1 MQTKEEN
8 KQKLGFWSIVL
19 FGINGIIGSGIFL
32 LPSTPMKLIGIGSI
46 FVLLFD
52 AFLVV
57 TIALRFAQDAN
68 FFDKNGGP
76 YLYAK
81 DAFGNFI
88 GYEVGFVTWAIR
100 MIAEAA
106 AAFAFATVLGSFFP
120 SLSNSNVRS
129 VVIAVLITALAVM
142 NISGVRLTKI
152 VNNIVTVGKLVPLI
166 IFVAVGIFFIKG
178 TNFAPFFPDG
188 KYTSGSFGQSALTM
202 FFAFTGFEGIAV
214 AAGEMDNPKKNL
226 PKAMIIIVGAVASVY
241 VLIQLTAIGIMGYKL
256 AGSSTPLMDALAKVT
271 GNFGKDLITAG
282 SLISIGGL
290 LVASSFIT
298 PRSGVA
304 LAENK
309 MMPKILAKRN
319 KKNAP
324 YVAIIISAIVSLVI
338 ALFNSTFADLALI
351 SAISRFAQYIP
362 TIIAVLVFS
371 KTKKSQPINFK
382 IPLGPII
389 PIIALAVSLWL
400 LIQTSIQELIWG
412 FGALIIAIPFYFLT
426 PFRHFKE

>member
-1 MQTKEEN
+1 MKSKGESR
-8 KQKLGFWSIVL
+8 QKLGFWSVIL

-32 LPSTPMKLIGIGSI
+32 LPSAPMKLIGVGSI

-52 AFLVV
+52 AFLVI
-57 TIALRFAQDAN
+57 TIALCFAQDAN

-81 DAFGNFI
+81 DAFGDFV

-106 AAFAFATVLGSFFP
+106 AAFGFATVLGSFFP
-120 SLSNSNVRS
+120 NLLNSNVRS
-129 VVIAVLITALAVM
+129 IVIAVLITALALM

-166 IFVAVGIFFIKG
+166 IFVAIGIFFIKG
-178 TNFAPFFPDG
+178 TNFTPFFPAG

-214 AAGEMDNPKKNL
+214 AAGEMNNPKKNL
-226 PKAMIIIVGAVASVY
+226 PRAMVIIVGTVTLIY

-309 MMPKILAKRN
+309 MMPKILAKKN
-319 KKNAP
+319 KRNAP

-362 TIIAVLVFS
+362 TIIAVLVFAR
-371 KTKKSQPINFK
+371 TKKSQPMNFQ
-382 IPLGPII
+382 IPFGPVI

-400 LIQTSIQELIWG
+400 LIQTNIQELIWG
-412 FGALIIAIPFYFLT
+412 FGALIVAVPFYFLT
-426 PFRHFKE
+426 AFRYKEN